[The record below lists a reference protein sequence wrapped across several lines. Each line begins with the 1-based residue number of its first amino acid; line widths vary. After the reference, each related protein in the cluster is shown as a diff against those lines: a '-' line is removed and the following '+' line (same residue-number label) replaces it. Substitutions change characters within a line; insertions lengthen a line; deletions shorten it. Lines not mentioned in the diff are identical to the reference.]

1 MKKQPIRDLEVIESI
16 KLYLHENNR
25 LRDRFLFVL
34 GINLG
39 RRIGDIINLK
49 VRDIRSR
56 DHINLKEQKTGKTA
70 RLKLTP
76 KIKTEIKRYCEG
88 KEQSEFLFPSRQKK
102 NGKEKAISYDRAYQI
117 LMDIFKK
124 FKIEDGGTHT
134 LRKTFGYW
142 YYQRTKDIETLR
154 KIFNHSSIQVTRIY
168 IGIEADEIDN
178 SMISFGG
185 L

>member
-1 MKKQPIRDLEVIESI
+1 MKKQPIRDLEVIDAI

-49 VRDIRSR
+49 VRDVRAR
-56 DHINLKEQKTGKTA
+56 DHINIKEQKTGKMV

-76 KIKTEIKRYCEG
+76 KIKSEIKKYCEG
-88 KEQSEFLFPSRQKK
+88 KESSEYLFLSRQKK

-117 LMDIFKK
+117 LMDIFFK
-124 FKIEDGGTHT
+124 FKIQDCGTHT

-154 KIFNHSSIQVTRIY
+154 KIFNHSSVQVTRVY
-168 IGIEADEIDN
+168 IGIEADEIDK
-178 SMISFGG
+178 SILDFGG